1 MNLLQ
6 DRLDVRIKKRANV
19 FNWRGQFTPEFIEY
33 LIDSLTITG
42 KEYIADPFSGS
53 GTVLFEAAKKNHSA
67 IGLEINPAAYLM
79 SKFYTLSRIP
89 FSERI
94 ELLRKFEFIIESN
107 VQDLNGTLVYNDN
120 KDYRIAYR
128 NLIQFGKQVSESLKE
143 MPHKV
148 LLLNLLF
155 MSEKDK
161 KLSLKES
168 VLKSFSRLES
178 AFVGLPYSEAKI
190 DAQLQDA
197 RTLGIFCKEKVDLI
211 ITSPPY
217 INVFNYHQNYRAIVE
232 AFNYDI
238 LKVAHSEFGSN
249 RKNRSNRLRT
259 VVQYCLDM
267 EESIL
272 SFWDALK
279 PGGKMVLVVGKE
291 SNVRKTPFYNG
302 KIVSQIIE
310 SSNGFGE
317 IHNLE
322 RSFTNKFGADIKE
335 DILFATKTNTPI
347 PSGSG
352 RRIALENLKNAFKCA
367 PSEVK
372 SDFQEIFETI
382 DTVEPSPIF
391 NKKNIFSKYD

>member
-6 DRLDVRIKKRANV
+6 DRLDVRIKKRTNI

-53 GTVLFEAAKKNHSA
+53 GTVLFEAARKKHSA
-67 IGLEINPAAYLM
+67 IGLEINPAAYIM
-79 SKFYTLSRIP
+79 SKFYTLSSVP
-89 FSERI
+89 FAERI
-94 ELLRKFEFIIESN
+94 ELLKGFEFILKGN
-107 VQDLNGTLVYNDN
+107 VRDLNGVTVYNDD

-128 NLIQFGKQVSESLKE
+128 NLIQFGKKISENIKE
-143 MPHKV
+143 TPHKI

-168 VLKSFSRLES
+168 VFKSFNRLES
-178 AFVGLPYSEAKI
+178 AFVGLPYSEANI

-197 RTLGIFCKEKVDLI
+197 RMLGTLCKEKVDLI

-267 EESIL
+267 EQSIL
-272 SFWDALK
+272 SFWEALK
-279 PGGKMVLVVGKE
+279 LGGKMVLVVGRE

-310 SSNGFGE
+310 SSQGFGE
-317 IHNLE
+317 LYNLE
-322 RSFTNKFGADIKE
+322 RSFTNKFGAAIKE
-335 DILFATKTNTPI
+335 DIFVVTKTNT
-347 PSGSG
+347 SLQCNSA
-352 RRIALENLKNAFKCA
+352 REIAKESLMKAFKHA
-367 PSEVK
+367 PNDVK
-372 SDFQEIFETI
+372 SDFHEIFETI
-382 DTVEPSPIF
+382 DTVKPSPIF
-391 NKKNIFSKYD
+391 NKKNIFSKHG

>member
-6 DRLDVRIKKRANV
+6 DRLDVRNKKRANV
-19 FNWRGQFTPEFIEY
+19 FNWRGQFTPDFIEY

-42 KEYIADPFSGS
+42 NEYIADPFSGS
-53 GTVLFEAAKKNHSA
+53 GTVLFEAAQKSHSA

-79 SKFYTLSRIP
+79 SKFYTLSEIP
-89 FSERI
+89 FSKRI
-94 ELLRKFEFIIESN
+94 ELLRKFEFIIERN
-107 VQDLNGTLVYNDN
+107 VGDLNGALVYIDN

-128 NLIQFGKQVSESLKE
+128 NLIKFGKHVSESLDE
-143 MPHKV
+143 MPHKI

-161 KLSLKES
+161 KI
-168 VLKSFSRLES
+168 SRLES
-178 AFVGLPYSEAKI
+178 AFIGLPYSEAKI

-197 RTLGIFCKEKVDLI
+197 RKLGALCKEKVDLI

-267 EESIL
+267 EQSIL
-272 SFWDALK
+272 SFWEALK
-279 PGGKMVLVVGKE
+279 PGGKMVLVVGRE

-302 KIVSQIIE
+302 KIVSQIIQA
-310 SSNGFGE
+310 SQ
-317 IHNLE
+317 
-322 RSFTNKFGADIKE
+322 AVQ
-335 DILFATKTNTPI
+335 
-347 PSGSG
+347 SGSG
-352 RRIALENLKNAFKCA
+352 REIARENLKNAFKFA
-367 PSEVK
+367 PGEVK
-372 SDFQEIFETI
+372 SDFLEIFETI
-382 DTVEPSPIF
+382 DKVEPSPIF
-391 NKKNIFSKYD
+391 NKKHIFSKHG

>member
-6 DRLDVRIKKRANV
+6 ERLDVRVKKRANV

-33 LIDSLTITG
+33 LIDSLAVTG
-42 KEYIADPFSGS
+42 NEFIADPFSGS
-53 GTVLFEAAKKNHSA
+53 GTVLFEAAQKNHSA

-79 SKFYTLSRIP
+79 SKFYTLSSVSFANRIQ
-89 FSERI
+89 
-94 ELLRKFEFIIESN
+94 LLKEFEYILKRS
-107 VQDLNGTLVYNDN
+107 VQNLNGKVYNEH
-120 KDYRIAYR
+120 KDYRIAYE
-128 NLIQFGKQVSESLKE
+128 NLIQFGKQTSESIKE
-143 MPHKV
+143 TSHKI

-161 KLSLKES
+161 RLSLKES
-168 VLKSFSRLES
+168 VLKSFNRLES
-178 AFVGLPYSEAKI
+178 AFVGLPYSAVKI

-197 RTLGIFCKEKVDLI
+197 RMLGTLCKEKVDLI

-267 EESIL
+267 EQSIL
-272 SFWDALK
+272 SFWEALK
-279 PGGKMVLVVGKE
+279 PSGKMVLVVGRE
-291 SNVRKTPFYNG
+291 SKVRKTPFYNG

-310 SSNGFGE
+310 NSEGFGE
-317 IHNLE
+317 LHNLE
-322 RSFTNKFGADIKE
+322 RSFINKFGVDIKE
-335 DILFATKTNTPI
+335 DILVATKTNTSI
-347 PSGSG
+347 QGNSA
-352 RRIALENLKNAFKCA
+352 RVIAKESLEKAFEYA
-367 PSEVK
+367 PNDVK
-372 SDFQEIFETI
+372 PDFQEIFKTI
-382 DTVEPSPIF
+382 ETVEPSPIF
-391 NKKNIFSKYD
+391 NKKNIFSKNG

>member
-6 DRLDVRIKKRANV
+6 DRLDVKVKKRANV

-33 LIDSLTITG
+33 LIDSLTETG
-42 KEYIADPFSGS
+42 DEYIADPFSGS

-79 SKFYTLSRIP
+79 SKFYTLLSIP
-89 FSERI
+89 FAKRI
-94 ELLRKFEFIIESN
+94 ELLKDFEFILKRN
-107 VQDLNGTLVYNDN
+107 VQDLNGVAVYNDN
-120 KDYRIAYR
+120 KDYRIAYK
-128 NLIQFGKQVSESLKE
+128 NLIQFGKQLSKNIKE
-143 MPHKV
+143 TPQKV

-161 KLSLKES
+161 KLSVKES
-168 VLKSFSRLES
+168 VLKSLNRLGS
-178 AFVGLPYSEAKI
+178 AFVGLPYSEANI
-190 DAQLQDA
+190 DAHLQDA
-197 RTLGIFCKEKVDLI
+197 RMLGTLCKEKVDLI
-211 ITSPPY
+211 LTSPPY

-267 EESIL
+267 ELSIL
-272 SFWDALK
+272 SFWEALK
-279 PGGKMVLVVGKE
+279 PGGKMVLVVGRE

-302 KIVSQIIE
+302 KIVSQIIVA
-310 SSNGFGE
+310 SQGFGE
-317 IHNLE
+317 LHNLE

-335 DILFATKTNTPI
+335 DILVAKKTNTSI
-347 PSGSG
+347 QGNSA
-352 RRIALENLKNAFKCA
+352 REIAKESLKNAFGHA
-367 PSEVK
+367 PNDVK
-372 SDFQEIFETI
+372 ADFHEIFETI
-382 DTVEPSPIF
+382 DTVKPSPIF
-391 NKKNIFSKYD
+391 NKKHIFSKHG